1 MRRAWTRIAVVAVI
15 SAAVAFW
22 VYYDKQRQQNT
33 PEHRLDT
40 VLNAMPSWQVLK
52 EQDPRFV
59 ARIREQILTMQKAG
73 ESEQEIIDVVQPQIL
88 ELQMSRLQYAPDA
101 NAVAWMTINMEQTA
115 AIQKVSDDAC
125 FRFLF
130 PAVKGGVNP
139 MRVLDKEMM
148 QRRLQADADM
158 MRMGWG
164 RDRHNVSPEEHAA
177 AVEDVRPI
185 MQALSSKYGKDI
197 QLLVMP
203 ENAVGKEKLTCEMVQ
218 AMWGKVLKLPEQ
230 KAARV
235 IRMAVTEQD

>member
-1 MRRAWTRIAVVAVI
+1 VAVI

-22 VYYDKQRQQNT
+22 VYYDKQRLQNT

-40 VLNAMPSWQVLK
+40 TLNAMPSWQVLK

-59 ARIREQILTMQKAG
+59 TRIREQILTMQKAG
-73 ESEQEIIDVVQPQIL
+73 DSEQDIIDVVQPQIL
-88 ELQMSRLQYAPDA
+88 SLQMSRLQYAPDA
-101 NAVAWMTINMEQTA
+101 NAVAYMKINMEQTA

-130 PAVKGGVNP
+130 PGVKGGINP
-139 MRVLDKEMM
+139 MRVLDKDMM
-148 QRRLQADADM
+148 QRRMQADAEM
-158 MRMGWG
+158 MRAGWSN
-164 RDRHNVSPEEHAA
+164 DRHTVTPEEHAA

-185 MQALSSKYGKDI
+185 MQELTVQYGKDI

-235 IRMAVTEQD
+235 IRMAVTELD

>member
-1 MRRAWTRIAVVAVI
+1 MRRAWTPIVAVAVI

-22 VYYDKQRQQNT
+22 VYYDKQRLQNT

-52 EQDPRFV
+52 EQAPRFV

-88 ELQMSRLQYAPDA
+88 ALQMSRLQYATDA

-139 MRVLDKEMM
+139 MRVLDKAMM
-148 QRRLQADADM
+148 QRRMQADAEM
-158 MRMGWG
+158 MRAGWG
-164 RDRHNVSPEEHAA
+164 KDRHNVSPEEHAA

-185 MQALSSKYGKDI
+185 MQSLASQYGVAI

-203 ENAVGKEKLTCEMVQ
+203 ENAVGKEKLTCELVQ

-235 IRMAVTEQD
+235 IRMAVTELD

>member
-1 MRRAWTRIAVVAVI
+1 MRRAWTPIVAVAVI

-22 VYYDKQRQQNT
+22 VYYDKQRLQNT
-33 PEHRLDT
+33 PDHRLDT
-40 VLNAMPSWQVLK
+40 TLNAMPSWQVLK

-59 ARIREQILTMQKAG
+59 TRIREQILTMQKAG
-73 ESEQEIIDVVQPQIL
+73 DSEQDIIDVVQPQIL
-88 ELQMSRLQYAPDA
+88 SLQMSRLQYAPDA
-101 NAVAWMTINMEQTA
+101 NAVAYMKINMEQTA

-130 PAVKGGVNP
+130 PGVKGGINP
-139 MRVLDKEMM
+139 MRVLDKDMM
-148 QRRLQADADM
+148 QRRMQADAEM
-158 MRMGWG
+158 MRAGWSN
-164 RDRHNVSPEEHAA
+164 DRHTVTPEEHAA

-185 MQALSSKYGKDI
+185 MQELTVQYGKDI

-235 IRMAVTEQD
+235 IRMAVTELD